1 MILDLL
7 DSKVRVAREDKEVI
21 YSSLLSLAGR
31 LRPAWNFLVSVPGIR
46 KEPLSRESL
55 RSFFN
60 YHFEKV
66 QKTFLEK
73 ERQAGKPWATIAHY
87 INCTS
92 DPNEQTERK
101 NHLRLLAWSSVKGR
115 FLEGL
120 CLMAT
125 LNRMS
130 ATVRS
135 IDVDLFAQVGPLE
148 VRDENQIC
156 FIWTQQ
162 SVESFKT
169 GLKALPDIVI
179 TNTSTSVT
187 TSNILSII
195 ECKCRETLGANDIRG
210 EFGKAYDLGSSS
222 YILVSY
228 NAVTKSLIDAGK
240 ELGIEIQVFSLNTPE
255 REQFIRGER
264 DVGADMAQKLA
275 LARKRRMFLTAIED
289 KTAQIKRRGN

>member
-1 MILDLL
+1 MDFMH
-7 DSKVRVAREDKEVI
+7 SKVRVASEDKDAI

-31 LRPAWNFLVSVPGIR
+31 LRPTWNFLVSVPGIR
-46 KEPLSRESL
+46 KEPLSHASL
-55 RSFFN
+55 KSYFN
-60 YHFEKV
+60 YHFERA
-66 QKTFLEK
+66 QNTFLDK
-73 ERQAGKPWATIAHY
+73 ERQSGKPWETIAHY
-87 INCTS
+87 FKCTS

-125 LNRMS
+125 LSRMS
-130 ATVRS
+130 SSARS
-135 IDVDLFAQVGPLE
+135 IDVDLFTKAGPLE
-148 VRDENQIC
+148 VRDENQIR

-162 SVESFKT
+162 SVESFKS
-169 GLKALPDIVI
+169 GLKAVPDIVI
-179 TNTSTSVT
+179 TNASTSVT

-228 NAVTKSLIDAGK
+228 NSVTKSLIDAGK

-264 DVGADMAQKLA
+264 DVGEDMAQKLA
-275 LARKRRMFLTAIED
+275 IARKRRMFLTAIED
-289 KTAQIKRRGN
+289 KTAQIKHRGL